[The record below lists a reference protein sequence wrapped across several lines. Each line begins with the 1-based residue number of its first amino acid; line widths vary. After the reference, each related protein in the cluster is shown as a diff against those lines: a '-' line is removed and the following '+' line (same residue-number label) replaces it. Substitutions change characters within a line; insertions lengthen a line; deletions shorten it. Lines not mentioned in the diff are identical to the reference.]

1 MEAQIAFA
9 RYGHAQRSVA
19 EHLEPHRLSG
29 WTADVFFH
37 DGAVNLSHLVERE
50 LTCQHHHVGIGR
62 EEAHR
67 LYVAHV
73 ELGGEG
79 HPYPSGAGV
88 GYGCDV
94 RRYNGCESRLGG
106 RVDYGAA
113 RGEVGIVEYGI
124 DCEICLY
131 AVFAADGGYGMEVV
145 EGEVHRRARTHVE
158 PFHAEV
164 NGVGS

>member
-73 ELGGEG
+73 ELGG
-79 HPYPSGAGV
+79 
-88 GYGCDV
+88 DV
-94 RRYNGCESRLGG
+94 HLYAS
-106 RVDYGAA
+106 
-113 RGEVGIVEYGI
+113 VGIVEYGI